1 MLFCCLKELTTLLS
15 FVIPVNILSLHIL
28 FCFFFISGTV
38 QLLMPAFA
46 EVLCILGA
54 GVQAYSHY
62 DIFTELFT
70 FKEVTATS

>member
-1 MLFCCLKELTTLLS
+1 M
-15 FVIPVNILSLHIL
+15 LSLHIL
-28 FCFFFISGTV
+28 FCFFISDTV

-70 FKEVTATS
+70 FKEVTDTS

>member
-1 MLFCCLKELTTLLS
+1 MFDTA
-15 FVIPVNILSLHIL
+15 
-28 FCFFFISGTV
+28 

-62 DIFTELFT
+62 EIFMELFT
-70 FKEVTATS
+70 FKEVMDTTGHIHFCL

>member
-1 MLFCCLKELTTLLS
+1 MS
-15 FVIPVNILSLHIL
+15 VNILSLHIL
-28 FCFFFISGTV
+28 FYFFTSDTV

-70 FKEVTATS
+70 FKEVTDTS

>member
-1 MLFCCLKELTTLLS
+1 MFS
-15 FVIPVNILSLHIL
+15 
-28 FCFFFISGTV
+28 FFFSLYLFIYFYFISDTV

-70 FKEVTATS
+70 FKEVTDTS